1 MKVKVYV
8 VFSVNRPTW
17 DYEGVYGSMVE
28 AELAIEGFQAQ
39 DAMEVDYRII
49 TEEVEI

>member
-1 MKVKVYV
+1 MKTKVYV

-17 DYEGVYGSMVE
+17 DYEGVYGSMIE
-28 AELAIEGFQAQ
+28 AELAIEGFKSA
-39 DAMEVDYRII
+39 DMMEIDYCIV